1 MAGKTAVI
9 QIKKDVTSVKAV
21 VTLMMTA
28 LEIQYVDLKIVEET
42 HLMQMTI
49 VAKLVSKVSEYSSK
63 IFYIEY

>member
-9 QIKKDVTSVKAV
+9 RIKKDVTQVKAA

-28 LEIQYVDLKIVEET
+28 LEIQYVDLKIAEDS

-49 VAKLVSKVSEYSSK
+49 VAKLKNNSWILSDEFSQ
-63 IFYIEY
+63 